1 MNFGL
6 FFLIH
11 RVSKKINIAID
22 GFSGCGKSTLARAM
36 AHELNYIYID
46 SGAMYRAVTWLMIQK
61 GVNPEDT
68 ESVHQVMDEM
78 DLHFKRIDK
87 VNHLYLNG
95 RHLRDEIR
103 TMEVNNLVSQ
113 FSTISIV
120 RSKLVQLQKKLAEK
134 KGCVMDGRDI
144 GTVVLK
150 DAELKLFLVCEMD
163 IRVARRKKE
172 LEEKNIF
179 TTFESVK
186 ENFIERDRID
196 STRDD
201 SPLQQASDAIL
212 LDNSHLG
219 PDQLLLKA
227 MELAYARL
235 G

>member
-1 MNFGL
+1 
-6 FFLIH
+6 
-11 RVSKKINIAID
+11 
-22 GFSGCGKSTLARAM
+22 M

-61 GVNPEDT
+61 GVGPDNPEQ
-68 ESVHQVMDEM
+68 VHQVMDEM
-78 DLHFKRIDK
+78 DLHFKRIDM

-95 RHLRDEIR
+95 RHLQDEIR

-113 FSTISIV
+113 YSTISTV
-120 RSKLVQLQKKLAEK
+120 RSKLVQLQKKLAER

-150 DAELKLFLVCEMD
+150 DAELKIFLVCDMD

-172 LEEKNIF
+172 LDEKNIL

-196 STRDD
+196 STRED
-201 SPLQQASDAIL
+201 SPLQQAQDAIL
-212 LDNSHLG
+212 VDNSHLD
-219 PDQLLLKA
+219 PNQLLQKA

>member
-1 MNFGL
+1 
-6 FFLIH
+6 
-11 RVSKKINIAID
+11 VSKKINIAID

-61 GVNPEDT
+61 GVSPDDPEQ
-68 ESVHQVMDEM
+68 VHQVMDEM
-78 DLHFKRIDK
+78 DLHFKRIDM

-95 RHLRDEIR
+95 RHLQDEIR

-113 FSTISIV
+113 YSTISTV
-120 RSKLVQLQKKLAEK
+120 RSKLVQLQKKLAER

-150 DAELKLFLVCEMD
+150 DAELKIFLVCDMD

-172 LEEKNIF
+172 LDEKKIL

-196 STRDD
+196 STRED
-201 SPLQQASDAIL
+201 SPLQQAQDAIL
-212 LDNSHLG
+212 LDNSHLD
-219 PDQLLLKA
+219 PNQLLQKA

>member
-1 MNFGL
+1 
-6 FFLIH
+6 
-11 RVSKKINIAID
+11 
-22 GFSGCGKSTLARAM
+22 
-36 AHELNYIYID
+36 
-46 SGAMYRAVTWLMIQK
+46 
-61 GVNPEDT
+61 
-68 ESVHQVMDEM
+68 
-78 DLHFKRIDK
+78 
-87 VNHLYLNG
+87 
-95 RHLRDEIR
+95 
-103 TMEVNNLVSQ
+103 
-113 FSTISIV
+113 
-120 RSKLVQLQKKLAEK
+120 
-134 KGCVMDGRDI
+134 RDI

>member
-1 MNFGL
+1 M
-6 FFLIH
+6 
-11 RVSKKINIAID
+11 SKKINIAID

-61 GVNPEDT
+61 GVSPDDPEQ
-68 ESVHQVMDEM
+68 VHQVMDEM
-78 DLHFKRIDK
+78 DLHFKRIDM

-95 RHLRDEIR
+95 RHLQDEIR

-113 FSTISIV
+113 YSTISTV
-120 RSKLVQLQKKLAEK
+120 RSKLVQLQKKLAER

-150 DAELKLFLVCEMD
+150 DAELKIFLVCDMD

-172 LEEKNIF
+172 LDEKKIL

-196 STRDD
+196 STRED
-201 SPLQQASDAIL
+201 SPLQQAQDAIL
-212 LDNSHLG
+212 LDNSHLD
-219 PDQLLLKA
+219 PNQLLQKA

>member
-1 MNFGL
+1 M
-6 FFLIH
+6 
-11 RVSKKINIAID
+11 SKKINIAID

-144 GTVVLK
+144 WHSCSQG
-150 DAELKLFLVCEMD
+150 C
-163 IRVARRKKE
+163 
-172 LEEKNIF
+172 
-179 TTFESVK
+179 
-186 ENFIERDRID
+186 
-196 STRDD
+196 
-201 SPLQQASDAIL
+201 
-212 LDNSHLG
+212 
-219 PDQLLLKA
+219 
-227 MELAYARL
+227 
-235 G
+235 

>member
-1 MNFGL
+1 
-6 FFLIH
+6 
-11 RVSKKINIAID
+11 
-22 GFSGCGKSTLARAM
+22 M

-61 GVNPEDT
+61 GVGPDNPEQ
-68 ESVHQVMDEM
+68 VHQVMDEM
-78 DLHFKRIDK
+78 DLHFKRIDM

-95 RHLRDEIR
+95 RHLQDEIR

-113 FSTISIV
+113 YSTISTV
-120 RSKLVQLQKKLAEK
+120 RSKLVQLQKKLAER

-150 DAELKLFLVCEMD
+150 DAELKIFLVCDMD

-172 LEEKNIF
+172 LDEKNIL

-196 STRDD
+196 SSRED
-201 SPLQQASDAIL
+201 SPLQQAQDAIL
-212 LDNSHLG
+212 LDNSHLD
-219 PDQLLLKA
+219 PNQLLQKA
-227 MELAYARL
+227 MELAYTRL

>member
-1 MNFGL
+1 
-6 FFLIH
+6 
-11 RVSKKINIAID
+11 
-22 GFSGCGKSTLARAM
+22 M

-61 GVNPEDT
+61 GVSPDDPEQ
-68 ESVHQVMDEM
+68 VHQVMDEM
-78 DLHFKRIDK
+78 DLHFKRIDM

-95 RHLRDEIR
+95 RHLQDEIR

-113 FSTISIV
+113 YSTISTV
-120 RSKLVQLQKKLAEK
+120 RSKLVQLQKKLAER

-150 DAELKLFLVCEMD
+150 DAELKIFLVCDMD

-172 LEEKNIF
+172 LDEKKIL

-196 STRDD
+196 STRED
-201 SPLQQASDAIL
+201 SPLQQAQDAIL
-212 LDNSHLG
+212 LDNSHLD
-219 PDQLLLKA
+219 PNQLLQKA